1 MAKLIPTSGPVREV
15 APGTGPTFELIELQQ
30 IVGGYIEA
38 LRLGALWLFLNEDGK
53 RLNLPLNERATAL
66 MRGRIADD
74 DWIVGDVILCS
85 PTEAGEEAGDDA
97 V

>member
-15 APGTGPTFELIELQQ
+15 APAEGPTFTLQELQA

-38 LRLGALWLFLNEDGK
+38 LRLGALWLFLNEEGK
-53 RLNLPLNERATAL
+53 LHSLPLNERATAL

-74 DWIVGDVILCS
+74 DWIVGDVILCT
-85 PTEAGEEAGDDA
+85 PQEAGEEAGDDD